1 MKCPMCTTENSL
13 IIEKNNSNYR
23 SVRCLACGYTQ
34 LLKNLKGIS
43 LELLGITR
51 DNNKTLIL

>member
-1 MKCPMCTTENSL
+1 MKCPMCTTENSM
-13 IIEKNNSNYR
+13 IIEKNDSNYR

-43 LELLGITR
+43 LELLGITK
-51 DNNKTLIL
+51 KTLIL

>member
-1 MKCPMCTTENSL
+1 MRCPMCTTENSM
-13 IIEKNNSNYR
+13 ITEKNDSNYR

-43 LELLGITR
+43 LELLGI
-51 DNNKTLIL
+51 KSESK